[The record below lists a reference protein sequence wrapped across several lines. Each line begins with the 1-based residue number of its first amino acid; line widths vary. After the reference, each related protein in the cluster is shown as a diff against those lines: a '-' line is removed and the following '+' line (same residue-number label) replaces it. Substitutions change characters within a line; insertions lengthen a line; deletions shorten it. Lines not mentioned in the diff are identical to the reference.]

1 MTLYTSPQTVG
12 GKRLFLDLPG
22 DFEIMDALDELT
34 EHMKIFDFSQ
44 YETRAYCA
52 LLQKSPMNGHEVS
65 RAAAIPPSKIYETLQ
80 RLHLKGAV
88 LIYHSDPTL
97 YAPVPYEDL
106 ISRLRQQINTSFTI
120 IRQQLGNLK
129 KQSETELTWSLTGS
143 TNILDTMAHVIE
155 RSEKSI
161 FAALWDQEMPYLEP
175 LLKAAF
181 HRGVELQIAIYGTF
195 NLGVPYT
202 YDLTLCGQSA
212 QERLGNRRLSVLI
225 GDRQETAIAEI
236 AESGTAHG
244 IWTQNAVLSLLATEY
259 VKEEI
264 MGRCLINELG
274 DERYRA
280 LRTEKPALI
289 AMLRFE
295 EK

>member
-1 MTLYTSPQTVG
+1 
-12 GKRLFLDLPG
+12 
-22 DFEIMDALDELT
+22 MDSLNELI
-34 EHMKIFDFSQ
+34 EHMKILDFSQ
-44 YETRAYCA
+44 YETRAYCS

-65 RAAAIPPSKIYETLQ
+65 RATAIPPSKIYETLQ

-106 ISRLRQQINTSFTI
+106 LSRFRQQINASFLI
-120 IRQQLGNLK
+120 IEQQLGSLK
-129 KQSETELTWSLTGS
+129 KPEETEFTWSLTGS
-143 TNILDTMAHVIE
+143 TNIIDSMTHVIE

-161 FAALWDQEMPYLEP
+161 FAALWDQEMPYLEKP
-175 LLKAAF
+175 LQEAF
-181 HRGVELQIAIYGTF
+181 QRGVELQIAIYGTF
-195 NLGVPYT
+195 DLGVPYT

-225 GDRQETAIAEI
+225 GDRQETGIAEI
-236 AESGTAHG
+236 EKNGTAHG
-244 IWTQNAVLSLLATEY
+244 IWTQNTVISLLATEY

-274 DERYRA
+274 DERYQV
-280 LRTEKPALI
+280 LRQEKPALI
-289 AMLRFE
+289 SMLRP
-295 EK
+295 